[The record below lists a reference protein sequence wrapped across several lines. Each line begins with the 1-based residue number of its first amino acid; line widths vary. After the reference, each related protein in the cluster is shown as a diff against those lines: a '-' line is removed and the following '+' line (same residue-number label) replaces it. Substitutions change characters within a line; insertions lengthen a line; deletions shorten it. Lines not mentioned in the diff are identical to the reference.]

1 MCHDESGLG
10 RWFKKTE
17 LFENS
22 KKVLFERALYGSSC
36 TFGSWSGGPINATET
51 VGSQNLK
58 FAELTLV
65 GARVN
70 VLSVELCLQ
79 QFIQHNI

>member
-1 MCHDESGLG
+1 MNFLKIP
-10 RWFKKTE
+10 KKCC
-17 LFENS
+17 L
-22 KKVLFERALYGSSC
+22 KGPC
-36 TFGSWSGGPINATET
+36 TFGSWSDGPINAAGT
-51 VGSQNLK
+51 VGSQSLK